1 MIIMNNAQKILMNL
15 DNLETIEVRNDNEVG
30 LSPRETMDNIWTLN
44 QFDGNYIDIDAVPYG
59 LNSVEKVLEVVI
71 FNEDGTMDLVDEKLD
86 KFMEENNTSI
96 GDTLT
101 QEFYLDQVQSKA
113 EKAGY
118 LVVPIENCRDCYYMV
133 NDVLDYDAFGI
144 AYVSKDTLRHI
155 YGVKNITKAIKQRAY
170 KELEQELRFY
180 SAWANNELLECD
192 VCDVYG
198 DIQESVCNVYLN
210 GILDDKEVKKYAL
223 DCFGNEW
230 EDYNEDKFE
239 QQALIKLVGKSM
251 TEGEAKQLIG

>member
-1 MIIMNNAQKILMNL
+1 MSNAQKILMNL

-30 LSPRETMDNIWTLN
+30 LSPRETIDNVWTLN
-44 QFDGNYIDIDAVPYG
+44 QFDRSYVDIDAVPYG
-59 LNSVEKVLEVVI
+59 LNSVEEVLEVVI
-71 FNEDGTMDLVDEKLD
+71 FNHDGTMDLVDDKLD

-101 QEFYLDQVQSKA
+101 QEFYLEQVQSRA

-118 LVVPIENCRDCYYMV
+118 LVVPIENYRDCYCVV

-144 AYVSKDTLRHI
+144 AYVSKDTLRHT

-170 KELEQELRFY
+170 KELEQELRIY
-180 SAWANNELLECD
+180 SAWANNELLEYD

-198 DIQESVCNVYLN
+198 DIQESICDVYLN
-210 GILDDKEVKKYAL
+210 NILDDKEVKKYAL
-223 DCFGNEW
+223 DNFGNDW
-230 EDYNEDKFE
+230 EDYNEGKFE